1 MDDNN
6 RMMSEI
12 LQKKLGNYNLKE
24 DNFVAPGEITVTITL
39 SEYRSLVAN
48 DATRKQAIE
57 KANDD
62 KYVRETEIKAVK
74 EENARL
80 KGENYDLKTQVDD
93 LKEQIEA
100 LNSITSDS
108 AGRSVTYA

>member
-39 SEYRSLVAN
+39 AEYRLLVN
-48 DATRKQAIE
+48 HDATRQLSIDAAE
-57 KANDD
+57 KD
-62 KYVRETEIKAVK
+62 KYSRELEIKTVK

-93 LKEQIEA
+93 LKAQIAELTGKDDA
-100 LNSITSDS
+100 
-108 AGRSVTYA
+108 

>member
-57 KANDD
+57 KSNDD

-93 LKEQIEA
+93 LKAQIAE
-100 LNSITSDS
+100 LTGKDDS
-108 AGRSVTYA
+108 

>member
-39 SEYRSLVAN
+39 SEYRSLVTN
-48 DATRKQAIE
+48 DATRKQAID

-93 LKEQIEA
+93 LKAQIAELTGKDDA
-100 LNSITSDS
+100 
-108 AGRSVTYA
+108 